1 MDFNKWNTI
10 GKGEQRTL
18 KKISELEIDR
28 TYVLQSIQRTATKY
42 GDKITVGLQGNIYCY
57 LPAKLSDSLLA
68 NDEAGLQEIRKEQEK
83 LSVGSRRLPQ
93 RGRFNPVEF
102 VPLVVEMPNFEDL
115 M

>member
-28 TYVLQSIQRTATKY
+28 TYVLQSIQRTVTKY

-57 LPAKLSDSLLA
+57 LPAKLSEALLA
-68 NDEAGLQEIRKEQEK
+68 NDEAGLKE
-83 LSVGSRRLPQ
+83 V
-93 RGRFNPVEF
+93 
-102 VPLVVEMPNFEDL
+102 
-115 M
+115 